1 LKKKIILKYDKVIKE
16 KNFNELFQ
24 ASLNHGV
31 FDIFTDET
39 FIKQIKTVK
48 RIKIYTE
55 NIDLNPSFLILDN
68 PSDEELSKKLL
79 QADKSNFLIG
89 CRYEVSS
96 KVDEKKIINAVK
108 RNRNISF
115 IIIKTTDW
123 KVIPFENLIAALST
137 EDISLYSEVN
147 SIEEANLLLNTLEIG
162 VDGIIYRPTNVNDIL
177 DLKNIVGVDMKI
189 NLTTAK
195 IIGIKNIA
203 KADRVC
209 VDTSSILHPGEGMLV
224 GSTAKGFLLVHAEVF
239 ETEFVNSRPFRV
251 NAGDVSAYIIVPERN
266 EFGELKTRT
275 NYLSELKAGDDVI
288 ITNVKGITR
297 IVTVGRVKIETRP
310 MILFKLEADAVD
322 KDGKQNKKIPVNII
336 LQNAETIRVVK
347 KDNNPISVVDLK
359 IGDEVI
365 IYLGPGATHF
375 GTTIKEN
382 IIEK

>member
-1 LKKKIILKYDKVIKE
+1 MKYDKVIKE

-39 FIKQIKTVK
+39 YIKQIKTVK
-48 RIKIYTE
+48 RIKIYAE
-55 NIDLNPSFLILDN
+55 NIDFNPSFLILDN

-96 KVDEKKIINAVK
+96 KVDEKKIINVVK

-195 IIGIKNIA
+195 IIEIKNIA

-209 VDTSSILHPGEGMLV
+209 VDCTSILHPGEGMLV

-266 EFGELKTRT
+266 EFGEIQTRT

-288 ITNVKGITR
+288 VTNVNGNTR

-347 KDNNPISVVDLK
+347 KDNKPISVVDLK